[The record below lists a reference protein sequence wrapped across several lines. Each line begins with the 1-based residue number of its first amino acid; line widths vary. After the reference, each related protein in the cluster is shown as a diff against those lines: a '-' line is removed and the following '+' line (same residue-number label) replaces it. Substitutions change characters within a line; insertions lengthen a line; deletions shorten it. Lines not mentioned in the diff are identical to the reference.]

1 MGSFLLLA
9 NPDERF
15 LSDFRVQYNSEAEK
29 TITNVPVQANYVTNI
44 NGKFSENVNQQ
55 FVIFINDTWASAEK
69 EVDYPPYL
77 TFSAESTQT
86 FNMELINFTLGA
98 GEYFE
103 YAVGDGNWTQFTSEV
118 SNISFGG
125 NLGELRLRGKSSKGT
140 AIDNGK
146 YSKISFGDANVK
158 VSCRGD
164 IRTLVDYKDY
174 ETTSTANA
182 GFTYLFQGCTALTTA
197 PVLPATTL
205 ADHCYRFMFMYCTGL
220 SEVKM
225 LAMDVSATDCLS
237 YWLTSA
243 GTNATS
249 RTLTLS
255 SQSIYNEIKN
265 NVSYLPN
272 NWSQGQAT
280 IQYTNP

>member
-1 MGSFLLLA
+1 MFANCTALTTAPALPATTLA
-9 NPDERF
+9 DYCY
-15 LSDFRVQYNSEAEK
+15 LS
-29 TITNVPVQANYVTNI
+29 
-44 NGKFSENVNQQ
+44 
-55 FVIFINDTWASAEK
+55 
-69 EVDYPPYL
+69 
-77 TFSAESTQT
+77 
-86 FNMELINFTLGA
+86 M
-98 GEYFE
+98 
-103 YAVGDGNWTQFTSEV
+103 
-118 SNISFGG
+118 
-125 NLGELRLRGKSSKGT
+125 
-140 AIDNGK
+140 
-146 YSKISFGDANVK
+146 
-158 VSCRGD
+158 
-164 IRTLVDYKDY
+164 
-174 ETTSTANA
+174 
-182 GFTYLFQGCTALTTA
+182 FQGCTALTTA